1 MPMTSLDEAL
11 ARSQAFIREGRL
23 TQRERRKVGGKE
35 LADALGSMKTDIDG
49 PEACPAEW
57 GLPLWFLWCVSTL
70 FFRQTQADA
79 FAWWTH
85 AAEGEAPLLKRASA
99 LPAEAWWSVND
110 AFKIACVRDAI
121 ASAERVC
128 RDKDYWPQVKA
139 AAQQVCDALEG
150 KGNVEAAYA
159 GAEVVRNAAS
169 ETASS
174 AFGAGRAADA
184 HAAYAAVFAAE
195 AAIWAVEAAWADD
208 DARGA
213 ADAAVAA
220 ADAAWCADGAPYVPE
235 GSASA
240 EAATYKALADTLLSL
255 IEAECATGGRSA
267 PLAHA
272 VSSVDDSRPG
282 LRVFREDHPGT
293 EEEIEDHGFERA
305 LNPTPASALSFS
317 NERRSGYGAFW
328 GGIGVISFAIGG
340 VGAFEYLPLI
350 ERDQR
355 LMPLVLAVLLMALG
369 AAIFI
374 LARLRKGNDISHARP
389 NVAGAEAERLLLN
402 RHLASRK

>member
-1 MPMTSLDEAL
+1 MTMTGLDQAL

-23 TQRERRKVGGKE
+23 IQRDWRKTSGKKE
-35 LADALGSMKTDIDG
+35 LASALGSMGPDIDS

-85 AAEGEAPLLKRASA
+85 AADGEAPLLKRASA
-99 LPAEAWWSVND
+99 LPAEAWWAVND

-121 ASAERVC
+121 ASAEPVC
-128 RDKDYWPQVKA
+128 RDKDYWPQVTA

-150 KGNVEAAYA
+150 KGDLEAAYA

-169 ETASS
+169 ETAWS
-174 AFGAGRAADA
+174 AYGAGRAADA
-184 HAAYAAVFAAE
+184 HAAYAVVFAAE
-195 AAIWAVEAAWADD
+195 AAIWAVEAAWAAD

-240 EAATYKALADTLLSL
+240 ESATYKALADTLLSL
-255 IEAECATGGRSA
+255 IEAECATGGRSTA
-267 PLAHA
+267 LAGA
-272 VSSVDDSRPG
+272 VGSVDDSRPG

-293 EEEIEDHGFERA
+293 EEETEDHGFERT
-305 LNPTPASALSFS
+305 LNPAPASALFAPSKTTS
-317 NERRSGYGAFW
+317 PW
-328 GGIGVISFAIGG
+328 GRIGVVIFTIGG
-340 VGAFEYLPLI
+340 VGTFDYLPLI
-350 ERDQR
+350 GRDQR

-374 LARLRKGNDISHARP
+374 LARLRYGNDSSHARP
-389 NVAGAEAERLLLN
+389 NVAGAEAERMLLN
-402 RHLASRK
+402 RYLASRR